1 MINPH
6 AHSDVSLATR
16 NGQYHQN
23 YSSMYPDCTILI
35 LKRLVAGK
43 SPKKFVIFSIG
54 LCHYHNKHV
63 SIINNNLINH

>member
-43 SPKKFVIFSIG
+43 SPKKFVISP
-54 LCHYHNKHV
+54 LALV
-63 SIINNNLINH
+63 TTTINMFQ